1 MKFVYSLFVLFV
13 LGLSGSVL
21 GQADPYP
28 VKDCIGKD
36 GNPEIYKISKMK
48 EGDVLSG
55 IWYDSFAG
63 TPGDSVVWASSF
75 YKSPKIASRY
85 SAEKPKDFG
94 KLKEWAKSTC
104 GPYAP
109 YGIQYNEQNETCFD
123 LSKNKGIGEI
133 VLSPITMEEKHLY
146 FQLTFKDKDNEF
158 PIERVFKRISF
169 PKKVRFYFL
178 IPEELTGGA
187 LGGKIFKNLKL
198 VSSQEAEIPFASGY
212 LKVPIQSYDKI
223 RSQFK
228 VDRKK
233 IYHENIIVA
242 TEILE
247 IYESKGTPGEIGRTC
262 IDELS
267 NNLGEKYY
275 QKELMKP

>member
-13 LGLSGSVL
+13 LGLSGSVW

-36 GNPEIYKISKMK
+36 GNPELYKIPKMK

-55 IWYDSFAG
+55 TWYDSFSG
-63 TPGDSVVWASSF
+63 TPGDAVDWASSF
-75 YKSPKIASRY
+75 HKAKYISKNLKP
-85 SAEKPKDFG
+85 KPKDFV
-94 KLKEWAKSTC
+94 KLKEWAKDTC
-104 GPYAP
+104 GSDNP
-109 YGIQYNEQNETCFD
+109 YGIQYNEMGSACFD
-123 LSKNKGIGEI
+123 LSKNKGIGEV
-133 VLSPITMEEKHLY
+133 VLSPITLEEKNVY
-146 FQLTFKDKDNEF
+146 FQLTMRSKKFS
-158 PIERVFKRISF
+158 IERVFELLYSF

-178 IPEELTGGA
+178 IPEELTGGPR
-187 LGGKIFKNLKL
+187 GGKIFKNLKL
-198 VSSQEAEIPFASGY
+198 VSSQEAEIPFKEGY

-233 IYHENIIVA
+233 VYHDNIIVA
-242 TEILE
+242 TEILD
-247 IYESKGTPGEIGRTC
+247 IYESKNTNDDAGTC
-262 IDELS
+262 IDEIS
-267 NNLGEKYY
+267 NTLGEKYY

>member
-1 MKFVYSLFVLFV
+1 MKFVYSLFLLFV
-13 LGLSGSVL
+13 LGLIGSVW

-36 GNPEIYKISKMK
+36 GNPELYRISKMK

-63 TPGDSVVWASSF
+63 TPGDAVAWASSF
-75 YKSPKIASRY
+75 FKAPYIAKNLKP
-85 SAEKPKDFG
+85 KPKDFV
-94 KLKEWAKSTC
+94 KLKEWAKDTC
-104 GPYAP
+104 GYDNP
-109 YGIQYNEQNETCFD
+109 YGIQYNEQDITCFD

-146 FQLTFKDKDNEF
+146 FQLTFKDKGNEF

-187 LGGKIFKNLKL
+187 RGGKIFKNLKL
-198 VSSQEAEIPFASGY
+198 VSSQEAEIPFKEGY

-223 RSQFK
+223 RNQFK

-247 IYESKGTPGEIGRTC
+247 IYESKNVNDEAGTC

-267 NNLGEKYY
+267 NSLGEKYY
-275 QKELMKP
+275 QRKLMKP

>member
-13 LGLSGSVL
+13 FGLSGSVFA
-21 GQADPYP
+21 QEDSYP
-28 VKDCIGKD
+28 IKDCVGKD
-36 GNPEIYKISKMK
+36 GNPELYKIPKMK
-48 EGDVLSG
+48 EGDVLQG
-55 IWYDSFAG
+55 IWYDSFSG
-63 TPGDSVVWASSF
+63 TPGDSVNWASSF
-75 YKSPKIASRY
+75 YKHPRLATTYSPT
-85 SAEKPKDFG
+85 KPKEFE
-94 KLKEWAKSTC
+94 KLKKWAKATC
-104 GPYAP
+104 GDYTP
-109 YGIQYNEQNETCFD
+109 YGVQYNNQYESCFD

-133 VLSPITMEEKHLY
+133 ILSPIELEEKNIY
-146 FQLTFKDKDNEF
+146 FQSAINSEKR
-158 PIERVFKRISF
+158 PITLKFQRISF

-178 IPEELTGGA
+178 IPEELTGGPR
-187 LGGKIFKNLKL
+187 GGKIFTNLKL

-275 QKELMKP
+275 QKKLMKP

>member
-1 MKFVYSLFVLFV
+1 MKVQHLLFVILCFVFSNLLFA
-13 LGLSGSVL
+13 
-21 GQADPYP
+21 QADPYP

-36 GNPEIYKISKMK
+36 GNPELYKISKMK

-63 TPGDSVVWASSF
+63 TPGDAVAWASSF
-75 YKSPKIASRY
+75 YKHPKIESNY
-85 SAEKPKDFG
+85 SPTKPKDFG
-94 KLKEWAKSTC
+94 KLKEWAKETC
-104 GPYAP
+104 GYDNP
-109 YGIQYNEQNETCFD
+109 YGVQYNEQGSACFD
-123 LSKNKGIGEI
+123 LSKNKGIGEV
-133 VLSPITMEEKHLY
+133 VLSPITLEEKQFY
-146 FQLTFKDKDNEF
+146 FQS
-158 PIERVFKRISF
+158 VFKSEKRPITVKFQRISF

-187 LGGKIFKNLKL
+187 RGGKEFKNLKL
-198 VSSQEAEIPFASGY
+198 IASQEAEIPFKEGY

-233 IYHENIIVA
+233 VYHDNIIVA

-247 IYESKGTPGEIGRTC
+247 IYESKNTNDEAETC
-262 IDELS
+262 IDEIS
-267 NNLGEKYY
+267 NTLGEKYY

>member
-1 MKFVYSLFVLFV
+1 MKFVYSFFVLLSF
-13 LGLSGSVL
+13 GLSGSVW

-36 GNPEIYKISKMK
+36 GNPELYKIPKMK
-48 EGDVLSG
+48 EGDVIKG
-55 IWYDSFAG
+55 TWYDIFSG
-63 TPGDSVVWASSF
+63 TPGDAVDWASSF
-75 YKSPKIASRY
+75 YKSSKIASKY
-85 SAEKPKDFG
+85 SNATKPKNFE
-94 KLKEWAKSTC
+94 KLKEWAESTC
-104 GPYAP
+104 GYDNP
-109 YGIQYNEQNETCFD
+109 YGIQYNAMGGACFD
-123 LSKNKGIGEI
+123 LSKNKGIGEV
-133 VLSPITMEEKHLY
+133 VLSPITLEEKNIY
-146 FQLTFKDKDNEF
+146 FQLTIHSKKF
-158 PIERVFKRISF
+158 PIQRVFEWISF

-178 IPEELTGGA
+178 IPEELTGGPR
-187 LGGKIFKNLKL
+187 GGKIFTNLKL

-223 RSQFK
+223 KSQFK

-247 IYESKGTPGEIGRTC
+247 IYESKGTPGEIGQTC

>member
-1 MKFVYSLFVLFV
+1 MKFVYSLFVLFI
-13 LGLSGSVL
+13 LGLSVSVW

-48 EGDVLSG
+48 EGDVIKG
-55 IWYDSFAG
+55 TWYDIFSG
-63 TPGDSVVWASSF
+63 TPGDAVDWASSF
-75 YKSPKIASRY
+75 FKHPKIATHY
-85 SAEKPKDFG
+85 SPTKPKDFG
-94 KLKEWAKSTC
+94 KLKEWAESTC
-104 GPYAP
+104 GYDNP
-109 YGIQYNEQNETCFD
+109 YGIQYNAMGSACFS

-133 VLSPITMEEKHLY
+133 ILSPITLEEKNIY
-146 FQLTFKDKDNEF
+146 FQLTIHSKKF
-158 PIERVFKRISF
+158 PIQRVFELLYSF

-178 IPEELTGGA
+178 IPEELEGGPR
-187 LGGKIFKNLKL
+187 GGKIFKNLKL
-198 VSSQEAEIPFASGY
+198 VSSQETEIPFKEGY

-233 IYHENIIVA
+233 VYHDNIIVA

-247 IYESKGTPGEIGRTC
+247 IYESKNVNDEAGTC

-267 NNLGEKYY
+267 NSLGEKYY

>member
-1 MKFVYSLFVLFV
+1 MKVQYLLFVILSFV
-13 LGLSGSVL
+13 LSNLL
-21 GQADPYP
+21 FAQADPYP
-28 VKDCIGKD
+28 VKDCVGKD
-36 GNPEIYKISKMK
+36 GNPEIYKIAKMK

-63 TPGDSVVWASSF
+63 TPGDAVNWASSF
-75 YKSPKIASRY
+75 YKSPKIESRY
-85 SAEKPKDFG
+85 TPERPKDFG

-104 GPYAP
+104 GPYSP
-109 YGIQYNEQNETCFD
+109 YGIQYNEMEKLCFD

-133 VLSPITMEEKHLY
+133 VLSPITLEEKDIY
-146 FQLTFKDKDNEF
+146 FQLKNHSKKF
-158 PIERVFKRISF
+158 PIQRVFEWTSF

-178 IPEELTGGA
+178 IPEELTGGPR
-187 LGGKIFKNLKL
+187 GGKIFKNLKL

-247 IYESKGTPGEIGRTC
+247 IYESKGTPGETIQTC
-262 IDELS
+262 IDEIS

>member
-1 MKFVYSLFVLFV
+1 MKFVYSLFVLFI
-13 LGLSGSVL
+13 LGLSGSVW

-28 VKDCIGKD
+28 ISDCIGKD
-36 GNPEIYKISKMK
+36 GNPELYKIPKMK
-48 EGDVLSG
+48 EGDVIKG
-55 IWYDSFAG
+55 IWYDIFSG
-63 TPGDSVVWASSF
+63 TPGDAVDWASSF
-75 YKSPKIASRY
+75 FKAPYISKNLKP
-85 SAEKPKDFG
+85 KPKDFE
-94 KLKEWAKSTC
+94 KLKEWAKETC
-104 GPYAP
+104 GYYSP
-109 YGIQYNEQNETCFD
+109 YGVQYNEQDVACFD
-123 LSKNKGIGEI
+123 LSKNKGVGEV
-133 VLSPITMEEKHLY
+133 VLSPITLEEKNIY
-146 FQLTFKDKDNEF
+146 FQSAIISEKR
-158 PIERVFKRISF
+158 PINVKFQRISF

-178 IPEELTGGA
+178 IPEELTGGPR
-187 LGGKIFKNLKL
+187 GGKIFTNLKL

-223 RSQFK
+223 KSQFK

-262 IDELS
+262 IDEIS
-267 NNLGEKYY
+267 NTLGEKYY

>member
-1 MKFVYSLFVLFV
+1 MKFVYSLFVLFI

-28 VKDCIGKD
+28 IKDCIGKD

-63 TPGDSVVWASSF
+63 TPGDAVNWASSF
-75 YKSPKIASRY
+75 FKAPYIAKNLKP
-85 SAEKPKDFG
+85 KPKDFM
-94 KLKEWAKSTC
+94 KLKEWAKDTC
-104 GPYAP
+104 GYDNP
-109 YGIQYNEQNETCFD
+109 YGIQYNEMGSACFP
-123 LSKNKGIGEI
+123 LFKNKGIEEI
-133 VLSPITMEEKHLY
+133 ILSPITLEEKNIY
-146 FQLTFKDKDNEF
+146 FRLSFITKDNF
-158 PIERVFKRISF
+158 INKLFTQISF

-178 IPEELTGGA
+178 IPEELTGGPR
-187 LGGKIFKNLKL
+187 GGKIFKNLKL
-198 VSSQEAEIPFASGY
+198 VSSQEAEIPFKEGY

-233 IYHENIIVA
+233 VYHDNIIVA
-242 TEILE
+242 TEILD
-247 IYESKGTPGEIGRTC
+247 IYESKNTNEEAGTC
-262 IDELS
+262 IQEIS
-267 NNLGEKYY
+267 NTLGEKYY

>member
-1 MKFVYSLFVLFV
+1 MKFVYSLFVLFI
-13 LGLSGSVL
+13 LGLSVSVW

-36 GNPEIYKISKMK
+36 GNPELYKIPKMK
-48 EGDVLSG
+48 EGDV
-55 IWYDSFAG
+55 IKATWYDIFSG
-63 TPGDSVVWASSF
+63 TPGDAVDWASSF
-75 YKSPKIASRY
+75 FKHPKIASRY
-85 SAEKPKDFG
+85 SSTKPKDFG
-94 KLKEWAKSTC
+94 KFKEWAKETC
-104 GPYAP
+104 GYYSP
-109 YGIQYNEQNETCFD
+109 YGVQYNEQDESCFD

-133 VLSPITMEEKHLY
+133 ILSPITLEEKNIY
-146 FQLTFKDKDNEF
+146 FQLTIHSKKF
-158 PIERVFKRISF
+158 PIERSFKWISF

-178 IPEELTGGA
+178 IPEELTGGPR
-187 LGGKIFKNLKL
+187 GGKIFKNLKL
-198 VSSQEAEIPFASGY
+198 VSFQEAEIPFKEGY

-233 IYHENIIVA
+233 VYHDNIIVA

-262 IDELS
+262 IDEIS
-267 NNLGEKYY
+267 NTLGEKYY
-275 QKELMKP
+275 QKELMKL

>member
-1 MKFVYSLFVLFV
+1 MKFVYSLFVLFFLV
-13 LGLSGSVL
+13 TSVSVFA
-21 GQADPYP
+21 QADPYP
-28 VKDCIGKD
+28 IKDCIGKD
-36 GNPEIYKISKMK
+36 GNPELYKIPKMK

-55 IWYDSFAG
+55 IWYDTITG
-63 TPGDSVVWASSF
+63 TPGDSVNWASSF
-75 YKSPKIASRY
+75 YKHPRLVTTYSPT
-85 SAEKPKDFG
+85 KPKEFE
-94 KLKEWAKSTC
+94 KLKKWAKATC
-104 GPYAP
+104 GDYTP
-109 YGIQYNEQNETCFD
+109 YGVQYNNQYESCFD

-133 VLSPITMEEKHLY
+133 ILSPITLEEKNIY
-146 FQLTFKDKDNEF
+146 FQLTMTLKDF
-158 PIERVFKRISF
+158 PIDRVFKHISL

-178 IPEELTGGA
+178 IPEGVETGVR
-187 LGGKIFKNLKL
+187 GGNVFTNLKL

-223 RSQFK
+223 KSQFK

-242 TEILE
+242 TEILD
-247 IYESKGTPGEIGRTC
+247 IYESNGKSEDAKTC

>member
-1 MKFVYSLFVLFV
+1 MKVQHLLFVILCFVFSNLLFA
-13 LGLSGSVL
+13 
-21 GQADPYP
+21 QADPYP

-36 GNPEIYKISKMK
+36 GNPELYKISKMK

-63 TPGDSVVWASSF
+63 TPGDSVAWASSF
-75 YKSPKIASRY
+75 YKLPKIESNY
-85 SAEKPKDFG
+85 SPTKPKDFG
-94 KLKEWAKSTC
+94 KLKEWAKDTC
-104 GPYAP
+104 GYYTP
-109 YGIQYNEQNETCFD
+109 YGVQYNEQDEACLD
-123 LSKNKGIGEI
+123 LSKNKGIGEVI
-133 VLSPITMEEKHLY
+133 LSPITLEEKHFY
-146 FQLTFKDKDNEF
+146 FQLTFQSKKF
-158 PIERVFKRISF
+158 PIDRVFKTTSL

-187 LGGKIFKNLKL
+187 RGGKEFKNLKL
-198 VSSQEAEIPFASGY
+198 IASQEAEIPFKEGY

-233 IYHENIIVA
+233 IYHDNIIVA

-262 IDELS
+262 IDEIS
-267 NNLGEKYY
+267 NTLGEKYY
-275 QKELMKP
+275 QRKLMKP

>member
-1 MKFVYSLFVLFV
+1 MKFVYSLFVLFI
-13 LGLSGSVL
+13 LGLSVSVW

-48 EGDVLSG
+48 EGDELKGVWEDT
-55 IWYDSFAG
+55 ITG
-63 TPGDSVVWASSF
+63 TPGDSMNWASSF
-75 YKSPKIASRY
+75 FKHPRLATTYAPT
-85 SAEKPKDFG
+85 KPKEFK
-94 KLKEWAKSTC
+94 KLKEWAKATC
-104 GPYAP
+104 GDYTP
-109 YGIQYNEQNETCFD
+109 YGVQYNNQYTTCFD
-123 LSKNKGIGEI
+123 LSKNKGIGEVI
-133 VLSPITMEEKHLY
+133 LSPITLEEKNIY
-146 FQLTFKDKDNEF
+146 FQSLFKDNEF
-158 PIERVFKRISF
+158 TIDRVFKRYSF

-178 IPEELTGGA
+178 IPEGVETGVR
-187 LGGKIFKNLKL
+187 GGNVFTNLKL

-223 RSQFK
+223 RSKFK

-233 IYHENIIVA
+233 VYHDNIIVA

-247 IYESKGTPGEIGRTC
+247 IYESKGTPGEINKVC
-262 IDELS
+262 IDEIS
-267 NNLGEKYY
+267 NTLGEKYY

>member
-1 MKFVYSLFVLFV
+1 MKIQYLLFVILSFV
-13 LGLSGSVL
+13 LSNLL
-21 GQADPYP
+21 FAQADPYP

-48 EGDVLSG
+48 EGDVLQG
-55 IWYDSFAG
+55 TWYDSFAG
-63 TPGDSVVWASSF
+63 TPGDSVAWASSF
-75 YKSPKIASRY
+75 FKHPKIATIY
-85 SAEKPKDFG
+85 SPTKPKDFG
-94 KLKEWAKSTC
+94 KLKEWAKDTC
-104 GPYAP
+104 GRDSP
-109 YGIQYNEQNETCFD
+109 YGVQYNEMGRACFD

-133 VLSPITMEEKHLY
+133 VLSPITLEEKNIY
-146 FQLTFKDKDNEF
+146 FQLTFKDNEF
-158 PIERVFKRISF
+158 TIDRVFKRISF

-178 IPEELTGGA
+178 VPEELTGGA
-187 LGGKIFKNLKL
+187 RGGKEFKNLKL
-198 VSSQEAEIPFASGY
+198 IASQEAEIPFQSGY

-233 IYHENIIVA
+233 VYHDNIIVA

-262 IDELS
+262 IDEIS
-267 NNLGEKYY
+267 NTLGEKYY
-275 QKELMKP
+275 QRNLMKP

>member
-1 MKFVYSLFVLFV
+1 MKFVYSLFVLFI
-13 LGLSGSVL
+13 LGLSGSVW

-28 VKDCIGKD
+28 IKDCIGKD
-36 GNPEIYKISKMK
+36 GNPEIYKIPKMK
-48 EGDVLSG
+48 EGDELKGVWEDT
-55 IWYDSFAG
+55 ITG
-63 TPGDSVVWASSF
+63 TPGDSMNWASSF
-75 YKSPKIASRY
+75 YKHPRLATTYSPT
-85 SAEKPKDFG
+85 KPKEFK
-94 KLKEWAKSTC
+94 KLKEWAKATC
-104 GPYAP
+104 GDYTP
-109 YGIQYNEQNETCFD
+109 YGVQYNNQYESCFD

-133 VLSPITMEEKHLY
+133 ILSPITLEEKNIY
-146 FQLTFKDKDNEF
+146 FQLTIHSKKF
-158 PIERVFKRISF
+158 PIQRVFEWISF

-178 IPEELTGGA
+178 IPEGVETGVR
-187 LGGKIFKNLKL
+187 GGNVFTNLKL

-233 IYHENIIVA
+233 VYHDNIIVA

-262 IDELS
+262 IDEIS